1 MTKVLAQTFAQTY
14 APKPKLD
21 DMSQDDRKTEEFLGK
36 LEELLTEYGG
46 TDWEYKFEI
55 EEDGLLF
62 SMLWI
67 GDTFFAQEHHPE

>member
-1 MTKVLAQTFAQTY
+1 
-14 APKPKLD
+14 
-21 DMSQDDRKTEEFLGK
+21 MSKTEEFLGK

-55 EEDGLLF
+55 EDGLLF

-67 GDTFFAQEHHPE
+67 GDTFFAQEHHPEQTLNHE